1 MAIQIITDSASDVRP
16 GEYSNITVLPMHI
29 CFGDEVLIITMSA
42 KLSGTYQSAVLAASE
57 FADGV
62 AVVDS
67 SNVTMGEKA
76 LICYALQRI
85 EQGTSLTAL
94 ADELNTAK
102 DRIRLIALLDT
113 LEYLKKGG
121 RLSAGAATV
130 PKTDITC

>member
-1 MAIQIITDSASDVRP
+1 MKSKIKISAISVSCLLMMSLFTGCGADMTDTS
-16 GEYSNITVLPMHI
+16 I
-29 CFGDEVLIITMSA
+29 
-42 KLSGTYQSAVLAASE
+42 
-57 FADGV
+57 
-62 AVVDS
+62 
-67 SNVTMGEKA
+67 TMGEKA